1 MMIRSLGFT
10 GRLMNWISSR
20 SQACINILSVWSP
33 SYGSRSGAAELWS
46 AEGGGAH
53 RAGPARHPLEAWRC
67 GERSSTF
74 WGGEGG
80 GGDCGLQ
87 FVSFLPLHILV
98 GVPLCCPR
106 VCVLVEAPSCR
117 SANTSVHCCRNG
129 PRKSTAPRWQRWA
142 PAPRHALVRLETES
156 GWIEQ
161 QCSSVTGVNVE
172 ILENSSDFLARGSI
186 CFT

>member
-10 GRLMNWISSR
+10 GSLMNWISSR

-80 GGDCGLQ
+80 GGWL
-87 FVSFLPLHILV
+87 
-98 GVPLCCPR
+98 
-106 VCVLVEAPSCR
+106 
-117 SANTSVHCCRNG
+117 
-129 PRKSTAPRWQRWA
+129 WA
-142 PAPRHALVRLETES
+142 PVCFFSAFAHPCWGPSLLPTCVCACWGSQLQISQYISALLQEWPQE
-156 GWIEQ
+156 EH
-161 QCSSVTGVNVE
+161 SSKMATLGSSSSPCFSQTGDWEWLNRATVQ
-172 ILENSSDFLARGSI
+172 LSHW
-186 CFT
+186 C